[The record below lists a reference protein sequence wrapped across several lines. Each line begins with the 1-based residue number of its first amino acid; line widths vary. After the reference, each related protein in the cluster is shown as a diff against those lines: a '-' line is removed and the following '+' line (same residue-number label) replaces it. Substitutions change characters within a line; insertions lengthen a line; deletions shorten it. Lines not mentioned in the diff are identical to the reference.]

1 MKKKKKLGVMD
12 LILLLVGIFLFCF
25 TAVMVVVFI
34 ICGNIPDTLVTCVF
48 AICGGECGIMGWIKT
63 EKTKHGKGKDKGE
76 ESEVSEVSEE
86 DETVLE

>member
-34 ICGNIPDTLVTCVF
+34 ICGSIPDTLVTCVF

-63 EKTKHGKGKDKGE
+63 EKTKHGKDKDKGE
-76 ESEVSEVSEE
+76 VSEVSEVSEE